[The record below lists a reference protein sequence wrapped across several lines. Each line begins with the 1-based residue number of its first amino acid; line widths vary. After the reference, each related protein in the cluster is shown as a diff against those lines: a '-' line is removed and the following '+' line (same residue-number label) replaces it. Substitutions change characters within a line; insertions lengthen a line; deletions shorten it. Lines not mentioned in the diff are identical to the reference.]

1 MMKIISLLSSNKN
14 ITFEMNMNMNI
25 EDLNKFSIRD
35 NKENLDQGIE
45 LQYRVAEGIN
55 INIPV
60 Q

>member
-1 MMKIISLLSSNKN
+1 
-14 ITFEMNMNMNI
+14 MNLNMNI
-25 EDLNKFSIRD
+25 EDLNKFSVRD
-35 NKENLDQGIE
+35 NRENPDQGIE